1 MLLLGQLDIQM
12 GKSKVTSYLILYT
25 EIQVS

>member
-12 GKSKVTSYLILYT
+12 GKSEVTSYLILYI